1 MLSQW
6 SNYRPSVTAR
16 WLILHKIFFCLLFSQ
31 PVLAAPFSTGRLSW
45 DSVRQVLSG
54 SVTYVLPVIGAQN
67 VATPS
72 ADEFWLLPNRD
83 LGDSPHITTLNREQR
98 EFRTERSG
106 DEWPIS
112 ESGLGAL
119 VVSGVRTGATSKAC
133 PRPDSDVD
141 ALLKTIS
148 FSRSSFEFAEG
159 ERVLRVPRTAIEV
172 ASKSAGSMAVGCR
185 YIDVHFV
192 FYPRLGSG
200 NFAMQS
206 SGGAIFSGPVF
217 PIWREKPI
225 DSRLIIE
232 GVRNQDSISCAGC
245 RSVKPNSVSLQ
256 FVGLPPPVYFQ
267 GTNENLGVSF
277 VEFNPDDVS
286 RVKMERLEESEI
298 ASTLDVFA
306 RRISPA
312 IKRSAARGRPA
323 WTIRLSRGA
332 LIERLVVEQV
342 GEIQLHPSFGA
353 VNPLL
358 SVYHRAAFFRALSR
372 NFARHALEPEINF
385 SSWVELKRNES
396 VARLLAE
403 IWLRDSF
410 PSLSSL
416 KEMSDRFSFLPFFRA
431 IQQGNAFINNSVFV
445 GAEEGP
451 AKLDY
456 STFQDFLAPM
466 TGADLLAQMDVCLQ
480 AAKQQEVRKAAVD
493 VLEGRQSV
501 PDFKKK
507 LSAMEPDKD
516 CSTVIDV
523 GVIPAWT
530 PEEKIEI
537 REMPKSRLAVRRDTL
552 KSGLTHE
559 FLFGETE
566 KQKRGS
572 LRVKLS
578 QNKADDSVT
587 ILPIER
593 FQSAFAEL
601 PNGTVRAEVLS
612 PHRAISSDRLK
623 YPRPYR
629 TVLQAFAMNYDS
641 RRSDLTIRSQF
652 QTTQLG
658 DDWGRTLT
666 LGVRREYGQNFLG
679 FQISSAIP
687 SLFRE
692 TNTTL
697 SLASNTRL
705 VKAPPSFL
713 SVSYSIDSGFGSYMY
728 PEGVGL
734 KVSLRRPLTLSAFR
748 EAMTDPQQEW
758 MLTTAVPLASRLT
771 WLENLSY
778 ARSDAD
784 VDAGLRAVPGWP
796 ASTFKSKEYVVLRSE
811 IRNTLTQNL
820 NVSFARSVLFQHAI
834 LYGAHVLAIDDLDAA
849 RIGSV
854 DTRTAQSVLAGV
866 RLLGALFG
874 AKDQAVGFEVARVLS
889 RPVTT
894 SVGFSLGKA
903 LN

>member
-1 MLSQW
+1 
-6 SNYRPSVTAR
+6 
-16 WLILHKIFFCLLFSQ
+16 
-31 PVLAAPFSTGRLSW
+31 
-45 DSVRQVLSG
+45 
-54 SVTYVLPVIGAQN
+54 VTYVLPASAGQN
-67 VATPS
+67 SETES

-83 LGDSPHITTLNREQR
+83 LGDSPHVTMLNREQR

-106 DEWPIS
+106 DEWPFS

-119 VVSGVRTGATSKAC
+119 VIGGVRTGATSKAC
-133 PRPDSDVD
+133 PQSGTDVE

-148 FSRSSFEFAEG
+148 LSGSSFEFAEG
-159 ERVLRVPRTAIEV
+159 ERVLRVPRTRVEV
-172 ASKSAGSMAVGCR
+172 ASRSVGSKTVGCR
-185 YIDVHFV
+185 YIDVRFV

-217 PIWREKPI
+217 PVWREKPI
-225 DSRLIIE
+225 DSKLIIE
-232 GVRNQDSISCAGC
+232 GVRNQESISCAGC

-256 FVGLPPPVYFQ
+256 FVGLPPPLYFQ
-267 GTNENLGVSF
+267 GTEENFGSSV
-277 VEFNPDDVS
+277 VEFNPDHLS
-286 RVKMERLEESEI
+286 RVKNESLEESEI
-298 ASTLDVFA
+298 ASTLDVFTRLIA
-306 RRISPA
+306 PA
-312 IKRSAARGRPA
+312 IKMSGARGRPA
-323 WTIRLSRGA
+323 WTIRLSRGP
-332 LIERLVVEQV
+332 LIEKLVVEQV

-358 SVYHRAAFFRALSR
+358 SVYHRAALFRALSR
-372 NFARHALEPEINF
+372 NFARHAIEPEIQF
-385 SSWVELKRNES
+385 SSWAELKRNET

-445 GAEEGP
+445 GAEEGS

-466 TGADLLAQMDVCLQ
+466 TGADLLAQVDVCLD
-480 AAKQQEVRKAAVD
+480 AAKQQEVRKSAID
-493 VLEGRQSV
+493 VLEGRLSV
-501 PDFKKK
+501 PDFKKTI
-507 LSAMEPDKD
+507 SVMEPHKD
-516 CSTVIDV
+516 CITVMDV

-530 PEEKIEI
+530 PEEKIDI
-537 REMPKSRLAVRRDTL
+537 REMPKSKLAVHRGTL

-572 LRVKLS
+572 LRVKLTQS
-578 QNKADDSVT
+578 KTDDSVT
-587 ILPIER
+587 ILPDEK
-593 FQSAFAEL
+593 FQSAIAEL
-601 PNGTVRAEVLS
+601 PKGTVRAEVLS

-641 RRSDLTIRSQF
+641 RRSDLTLRSQF
-652 QTTQLG
+652 QTTQMG
-658 DDWGRTLT
+658 DEWGRTLS
-666 LGVRREYGQNFLG
+666 LGVRREYSQNFFD

-697 SLASNTRL
+697 SLASSTRL
-705 VKAPPSFL
+705 IQAPPSFL
-713 SVSYSIDSGFGSYMY
+713 SVSYSVDRGFGSYLY

-734 KVSLRRPLTLSAFR
+734 KVSLRRPLTLTAFR
-748 EAMTDPQQEW
+748 ESMTDPQQEW

-778 ARSDAD
+778 ARSDSD

-796 ASTFKSKEYVVLRSE
+796 ALTFKSKEYVVLRSE
-811 IRNTLTQNL
+811 IRNTLTQNI
-820 NVSFARSVLFQHAI
+820 NASFARSVLFQHAI

-849 RIGSV
+849 RIGAV

-889 RPVTT
+889 RPATT